1 MKNEQ
6 KKLILC
12 NFSTFFKKLPANLL
26 QMSTVRRCRTVIS
39 EVVRYEKAWSSI
51 NKAFY
56 DLFIADCRM
65 PLIWVNVNQAKRAH
79 LSIQQ
84 AEHPKGNSVAGTRL
98 DVIDGKVA
106 VGLVL
111 DLVEGL
117 AGAAYLKEIL
127 AIDEEI
133 ALLRHG
139 DIGHR
144 L

>member
-1 MKNEQ
+1 MRR
-6 KKLILC
+6 LGVV
-12 NFSTFFKKLPANLL
+12 ST
-26 QMSTVRRCRTVIS
+26 
-39 EVVRYEKAWSSI
+39 
-51 NKAFY
+51 KAFY

-117 AGAAYLKEIL
+117 AGAAYLKPLMRKSPFCGMVTSATACSWLLKNVSRVVPMFVFVPKAAMRLVLPKYIFSG
-127 AIDEEI
+127 EERC
-133 ALLRHG
+133 L
-139 DIGHR
+139 
-144 L
+144 

>member
-1 MKNEQ
+1 MRR
-6 KKLILC
+6 LGVV
-12 NFSTFFKKLPANLL
+12 ST
-26 QMSTVRRCRTVIS
+26 
-39 EVVRYEKAWSSI
+39 
-51 NKAFY
+51 KAFY

-65 PLIWVNVNQAKRAH
+65 PLIWDNVNQAKRVH

-117 AGAAYLKEIL
+117 AGAAYLKFVPKAAMRLVLPKYIFSG
-127 AIDEEI
+127 EERC
-133 ALLRHG
+133 L
-139 DIGHR
+139 
-144 L
+144 